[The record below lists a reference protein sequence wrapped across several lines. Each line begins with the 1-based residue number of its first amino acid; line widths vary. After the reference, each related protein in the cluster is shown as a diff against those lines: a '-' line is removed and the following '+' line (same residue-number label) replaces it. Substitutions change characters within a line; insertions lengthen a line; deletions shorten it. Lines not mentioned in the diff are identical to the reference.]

1 MKGSRE
7 TKNEA
12 EKAAYDEG
20 VEAAKSVDNFIAQ
33 FIDKVMNQGVL
44 PKDVMGVQN
53 NVIEGIYA
61 QAYQLYNTGKYL
73 DAIHL
78 FRMLILMDP
87 TEPKFTMGLAACSH
101 MMKDYQAAAQSY
113 TLVGVMEPSNP
124 IPHYHASDCYLQ
136 LNDPVSSMIALEM
149 AIKRAGDRV
158 EYAKMKERAILSLE
172 TLKEAQKK
180 ALSQ

>member
-12 EKAAYDEG
+12 EDADLNEAIESAKFLEG
-20 VEAAKSVDNFIAQ
+20 FLGQ
-33 FIDKVMNQGVL
+33 FTDKVLNQGVL
-44 PKDVMGVQN
+44 PKDALGVKN
-53 NVIEGIYA
+53 NVLEGIYA

-78 FRMLILMDP
+78 FRMLILIDP

-101 MMKDYQAAAQSY
+101 MMKEYTAAAQSY
-113 TLVGVMEPSNP
+113 TLVGIMEPHNP

-136 LNDPVSSMIALEM
+136 LKDPVSAMIALEM
-149 AIKRAGDRV
+149 AISRAGDRP
-158 EYAKMKERAILSLE
+158 EYQMMKERAQLSLQSLRD
-172 TLKEAQKK
+172 TQKK
-180 ALSQ
+180 ELQK